1 VIDAEGT
8 QLGIMPI
15 QKAMGLAKESGYD
28 LVEVAPQAIPPVCRL
43 LDYGK
48 FLYNKEKRERQ
59 SRRHQKSVS
68 VKEVTF
74 RQGTDIHD
82 YQTKVRNLSRFL
94 EGGHRVKVV
103 IRHRG
108 REMSHLE
115 IGQRLLGRVRDDVKE
130 LGAVEKEPETE
141 GRQLVMVLVPK
152 NSKPRGESKD
162 HAKTENESSR

>member
-1 VIDAEGT
+1 VIDAEGK

-15 QKAMGLAKESGYD
+15 QKAMGIAKESGYD

-48 FLYNKEKRERQ
+48 YLYNKEKRERQ

-74 RQGTDIHD
+74 RQGTSMHD
-82 YQTKVRNLSRFL
+82 YQTKMRNLSRFL
-94 EGGHRVKVV
+94 EEGHRVKVV

-108 REMSHLE
+108 REMSHIE

-130 LGAVEKEPETE
+130 LGVVEKEPETE
-141 GRQLVMVLVPK
+141 GRQLVMVLMPK

-162 HAKTENESSR
+162 HAKTEDEPVR